1 MLEAG
6 NAEQAV
12 PNDEVLNFATAQDRA
27 VLTINRK
34 HFVALHRL
42 KLRHAEI
49 IVCTLDVDFA
59 GQAQRIHDAISQSLS
74 EDETLRVQLLRVNR
88 SQV

>member
-34 HFVALHRL
+34 Q
-42 KLRHAEI
+42 RHAEI